1 MKYRAKARRTAK
13 SRKQKYFGK
22 QNQKATDVLVDATAI
37 PCEDSVVDGGE
48 TFAIGEN
55 NLPSTPSFNPVPSTS
70 KGDGTGLK
78 VFKTLSNKS
87 EEKLK
92 NSCFS
97 MLETS
102 PTKRKKT
109 RSVTAQLGL
118 SKQKEVRPS
127 TGYKI
132 VDFSLLQADL
142 VSFLVCGKCKR
153 QNSIRILSDKS
164 KPNYGL
170 AENFIL
176 KCIYCKNEK
185 LCWTSKKTV
194 QEGRNSR
201 KASFYDVNI
210 RSVLASQAMGYSQLS
225 QFCATMD
232 LPQPVWPDA
241 YNRMQKKLCT
251 YAQNLLESI
260 MKDAAK
266 HLFDIT
272 KKEEPENVVMTE
284 YGELAHILVT
294 VDGTWQRRGHNSKN
308 GVVFVLSV
316 ETGEVLDFVVKS
328 IVCQECTMHDKNNKT
343 SEENMIWKENHYPH
357 CNVNHEDSA
366 ARMESDGTIE
376 IFQRSIDTRKLIYST
391 YVGDGDSGSFSVVKN
406 ACLEKYGEL
415 YMITKEEC
423 VGHIQKRMG
432 S

>member
-13 SRKQKYFGK
+13 SRKGKYFGK

-70 KGDGTGLK
+70 KDDGTGLK

-102 PTKRKKT
+102 STKRKKT

-201 KASFYDVNI
+201 KVSFYDVNI

-232 LPQPVWPDA
+232 LPQPVWPNA
-241 YNRMQKKLCT
+241 YKRMQKKLCT
-251 YAQNLLESI
+251 YAQNLSESI
-260 MKDAAK
+260 IKDAAK
-266 HLFDIT
+266 RLFDIT

-294 VDGTWQRRGHNSKN
+294 VDGTWQ
-308 GVVFVLSV
+308 
-316 ETGEVLDFVVKS
+316 
-328 IVCQECTMHDKNNKT
+328 
-343 SEENMIWKENHYPH
+343 
-357 CNVNHEDSA
+357 
-366 ARMESDGTIE
+366 
-376 IFQRSIDTRKLIYST
+376 
-391 YVGDGDSGSFSVVKN
+391 
-406 ACLEKYGEL
+406 
-415 YMITKEEC
+415 
-423 VGHIQKRMG
+423 
-432 S
+432 